1 MSTFTIPISASVNRR
16 GISLLEVLVACGLL
30 VIALAS
36 IAALLPAAG
45 TRLSQASLAD
55 RSGMLA
61 ANAYAEVMN
70 RGLLSSAL
78 YSGTTAA
85 GTSIAAPPTTYAF
98 GRMMDRIV
106 ISNASATA
114 KGKGPGKKAG
124 VTETALPGLA
134 APQENM
140 LYRLIDFDRGFSLE
154 DELELQAATIGEVPL
169 SLFTNGY
176 RSFRDALC
184 WGAMLSVAGPSVAPG
199 APAELSIAIF
209 KKEGSVSTDT
219 DVDNGVPIT
228 LNGPFPL
235 YTLDEAA
242 RQTYLQSCS
251 YVLALPPP
259 TSGLLPRWAKVIAS
273 WPSNAATGPG
283 SVVLEVDGEY
293 AATPSLQVVGFQTIV
308 RVDTYSVVLE

>member
-78 YSGTTAA
+78 YSGTTAF
-85 GTSIAAPPTTYAF
+85 GTSITAPPTTYAF

-114 KGKGPGKKAG
+114 KGKGRGKKAG

-140 LYRLIDFDRGFSLE
+140 LYSLIDFDRGFSLE

-219 DVDNGVPIT
+219 DAENAPIT

-235 YTLDEAA
+235 YTLDEAE
-242 RQTYLQSCS
+242 RQSYLQSCS
-251 YVLALPPP
+251 YVLLLPPSN
-259 TSGLLPRWAKVIAS
+259 SGLLPRWAKVTAS

-283 SVVLEVDGEY
+283 SVVLDVDGQY
-293 AATPSLQVVGFQTIV
+293 AVTQSLQVVGFQTIV